1 MGELYNRL
9 LDMNNLYN
17 AFMNCKQ
24 GVDWKESV
32 QRYEANVLHNISTL
46 KQQLEN
52 KTYRQKV
59 FFEFDISER
68 GKKRHIKS
76 MHISDRVLQRAL
88 CDYVLNPELFKY
100 LIYDNGASVKGKG
113 IEFSRKR
120 LKVHLQ
126 RYFRKYGNKGYVLK
140 IDFSKYFDNIPH
152 AILMQKIA
160 EKIKDED
167 VLSLTSYLISTFE
180 GDKGV
185 GIGSQLSQTAGIFYP
200 TELDN
205 YCKIVK
211 GCKYYGRYMDDT
223 YIIHPSKEYLKELY
237 KEYKKIAEKLGII
250 INQKKTQI
258 IRLDKGFIFLQ
269 MRYVLSD
276 TGKVAVIPVNKSI
289 VRERRKLKKLQ
300 KLKFKKLITK
310 EQIQEQYKSW
320 RGNLIKYNAYKSVQ
334 KMDALYNYLYGGIE
348 NDRRT
353 ETVKRRRTRAHRKCY
368 SGIYFAARCAYERH
382 RRLENRKNLRSEI
395 EGRARSVQL

>member
-1 MGELYNRL
+1 MGDLFNRL
-9 LDMNNLYN
+9 LDLNNLYES
-17 AFMNCKQ
+17 FMNCKD

-32 QRYEANVLHNISTL
+32 QRYEANVLSNIYIL
-46 KQQLEN
+46 KKSLETE
-52 KTYRQKV
+52 TYRQKP
-59 FFEFDISER
+59 FYEFDISER

-88 CDYVLNPELFKY
+88 CDYVLNPELFKA

-126 RYFRKYGNKGYVLK
+126 RYYRKYGNRGYVLK

-152 AILMQKIA
+152 DILCAKIA
-160 EKIKDED
+160 EKIQDEK
-167 VLSLTSYLISTFE
+167 VMKLTNYLVNLFD

-211 GCKYYGRYMDDT
+211 GCKFYGRYMDDT
-223 YIIHPSKEYLKELY
+223 YIIHPDKEFLKELY
-237 KEYKKIAEKLGII
+237 VEYQKIALKLGII

-258 IRLDKGFIFLQ
+258 IKLEKGFSFLQ
-269 MRYVLSD
+269 MRYVISE
-276 TGKVAVIPVNKSI
+276 TGKISVIPVHKSI

-300 KLKFKKLITK
+300 KIYFKKQITK

-320 RGNLIKYNAYKSVQ
+320 KGNLARYNAYKSIQ
-334 KMDALYNYLYGGIE
+334 KMDALYNNLFGGIKNE
-348 NDRRT
+348 KRSKGT
-353 ETVKRRRTRAHRKCY
+353 ERRRKRTNRKCN
-368 SGIYFAARCAYERH
+368 SGAYFAARCAYERH
-382 RRLENRKNLRSEI
+382 RRLEGRKDL
-395 EGRARSVQL
+395 

>member
-1 MGELYNRL
+1 
-9 LDMNNLYN
+9 
-17 AFMNCKQ
+17 MNCKD

-32 QRYEANVLHNISTL
+32 QRYEANVLQNIYLL
-46 KQQLEN
+46 KQSLEN
-52 KTYRQKV
+52 GTYTQKP
-59 FFEFDISER
+59 FYEFDLTER

-126 RYFRKYGNKGYVLK
+126 RYFRKYGNNGYVLK

-152 AILMQKIA
+152 DILCEKLA
-160 EKIKDED
+160 EKINDEK
-167 VLSLTSYLISTFE
+167 VMNLTRYLISLFD
-180 GDKGV
+180 GDKGL

-223 YIIHPSKEYLKELY
+223 YIIHPDKNFLKELY
-237 KEYKKIAEKLGII
+237 KEYKKIAATLGII
-250 INQKKTQI
+250 INTKKTQI
-258 IRLDKGFIFLQ
+258 IKLDKGFIFLQ
-269 MRYVLSD
+269 MRYVLSN
-276 TGKVAVIPVNKSI
+276 TGKIAVIPVNKSI

-300 KLKFKKLITK
+300 KIYFKKKITK

-320 RGNLIKYNAYKSVQ
+320 KGNLIKYNAYKSIQ
-334 KMDALYNYLYGGIE
+334 KMDALYNYLFGGIKNE
-348 NDRRT
+348 RRNKT
-353 ETVKRRRTRAHRKCY
+353 RNRRRTRPHRKCY
-368 SGIYFAARCAYERH
+368 SGAYFAALCAYERH
-382 RRLENRKNLRSEI
+382 RRLEDCKNL
-395 EGRARSVQL
+395 

>member
-1 MGELYNRL
+1 MQSFTNGTAKNVCTFFEDFMGELFNRL
-9 LDMNNLYN
+9 LDLNNLYN
-17 AFMNCKQ
+17 AFLNCKD

-32 QRYEANVLHNISTL
+32 QRYEANVLQNIYLL
-46 KQQLEN
+46 KQSLEN
-52 KTYRQKV
+52 GTYRQKP
-59 FFEFDISER
+59 FYEFDLTER

-126 RYFRKYGNKGYVLK
+126 RYFRKYGNNGYALK

-152 AILMQKIA
+152 DILCEKIA
-160 EKIKDED
+160 EKIKDEK
-167 VLSLTSYLISTFE
+167 VMNLTRYLISLFD
-180 GDKGV
+180 GDKGL

-223 YIIHPSKEYLKELY
+223 YIIHPDKNFLKELY
-237 KEYKKIAEKLGII
+237 KEYKKIADTLGII
-250 INQKKTQI
+250 INTKKTQI
-258 IRLDKGFIFLQ
+258 IKLDKGFIFLQ
-269 MRYVLSD
+269 MRYVLSG
-276 TGKVAVIPVNKSI
+276 TGKIAVIPVNKSI

-300 KLKFKKLITK
+300 KIYFKKKITK

-320 RGNLIKYNAYKSVQ
+320 KGNLIKYNAYKSIQ
-334 KMDALYNYLYGGIE
+334 KMDTLYNYLFGGIINE
-348 NDRRT
+348 RRNCT
-353 ETVKRRRTRAHRKCY
+353 Y
-368 SGIYFAARCAYERH
+368 SGRSK
-382 RRLENRKNLRSEI
+382 KNNSSL
-395 EGRARSVQL
+395 L

>member
-1 MGELYNRL
+1 MGELFNRL
-9 LDMNNLYN
+9 LDLNNLYN
-17 AFMNCKQ
+17 AFMNCKD

-32 QRYEANVLHNISTL
+32 QRYEANVLQNIYLL
-46 KQQLEN
+46 KQSLEN
-52 KTYRQKV
+52 GTYKQKP
-59 FFEFDISER
+59 FYEFDLTER

-126 RYFRKYGNKGYVLK
+126 RYYRKYGNKGYVLK

-152 AILMQKIA
+152 DILIKKIS
-160 EKIKDED
+160 EKISDEK
-167 VLSLTSYLISTFE
+167 VIGLVSYLIEMF
-180 GDKGV
+180 GGNKGV

-200 TELDN
+200 AELDN

-223 YIIHPSKEYLKELY
+223 YIIHPDKNFLKELY
-237 KEYKKIAEKLGII
+237 KEYKKIADTLGII
-250 INQKKTQI
+250 INTKKTQI
-258 IRLDKGFIFLQ
+258 IKLDKGFIFLQ
-269 MRYVLSD
+269 MRYVLSN
-276 TGKVAVIPVNKSI
+276 TGKIAVIPVNKSI

-300 KLKFKKLITK
+300 KIYFKEKITK

-320 RGNLIKYNAYKSVQ
+320 KGNLIKYNAYKSIQ
-334 KMDALYNYLYGGIE
+334 KMDALYNYLFGGIKNE
-348 NDRRT
+348 RRNCT
-353 ETVKRRRTRAHRKCY
+353 Y
-368 SGIYFAARCAYERH
+368 SGR
-382 RRLENRKNLRSEI
+382 NKKNNSSL
-395 EGRARSVQL
+395 L